1 MDSRDRQ
8 VLNKICDHA
17 DRIMKYTH
25 GLESFDEFKTNQMCV
40 EACIFNLMQMGELA
54 KISLSDKVKSEVKS
68 VQWNKLYGIESRIMD
83 DVEGANR
90 EAIWEIARERMPIL
104 KSKIKEALEKD
115 D

>member
-1 MDSRDRQ
+1 
-8 VLNKICDHA
+8 
-17 DRIMKYTH
+17 
-25 GLESFDEFKTNQMCV
+25 
-40 EACIFNLMQMGELA
+40 MQMGELA

-115 D
+115 A